1 MRDFSVDLAWAKIQA
16 VITALGGW
24 LGLFLGGCDNFLYAL
39 LILTILDFISG
50 VLVAIVQKKL
60 SSSIGFK
67 GISRKVLMFGL
78 VGIAALMDQKII
90 GTGTIHCD
98 SADPTMRD
106 FDIKN
111 IKNPFDTKEQLS
123 ELVEKNRRENHVY
136 MRENMMTGGN
146 GADLDMDPGEMF
158 GQDDDCDGNH

>member
-1 MRDFSVDLAWAKIQA
+1 MM
-16 VITALGGW
+16 T
-24 LGLFLGGCDNFLYAL
+24 
-39 LILTILDFISG
+39 
-50 VLVAIVQKKL
+50 VQYVVECL
-60 SSSIGFK
+60 RNNTS
-67 GISRKVLMFGL
+67 
-78 VGIAALMDQKII
+78 
-90 GTGTIHCD
+90 
-98 SADPTMRD
+98 
-106 FDIKN
+106 DIKN

>member
-1 MRDFSVDLAWAKIQA
+1 MAESAAETTRRDPNQIMWKDRKHWMWFPWTFTVYSIKNERLYLKKGFFKTIYDETLLYRIVD
-16 VITALGGW
+16 VR
-24 LGLFLGGCDNFLYAL
+24 
-39 LILTILDFISG
+39 LTRNLW
-50 VLVAIVQKKL
+50 
-60 SSSIGFK
+60 
-67 GISRKVLMFGL
+67 
-78 VGIAALMDQKII
+78 QKII

>member
-1 MRDFSVDLAWAKIQA
+1 MNKHKDIVWSDRKRNF
-16 VITALGGW
+16 
-24 LGLFLGGCDNFLYAL
+24 LGLPWTFTRYQLSPNRLFIETGFLNSREAEIRLYRVTDMT
-39 LILTILDFISG
+39 LTRNLW
-50 VLVAIVQKKL
+50 QKL
-60 SSSIGFK
+60 
-67 GISRKVLMFGL
+67 
-78 VGIAALMDQKII
+78 I

>member
-1 MRDFSVDLAWAKIQA
+1 MNKHKDIVWSDRKRNF
-16 VITALGGW
+16 
-24 LGLFLGGCDNFLYAL
+24 LGLPWTFTRY
-39 LILTILDFISG
+39 
-50 VLVAIVQKKL
+50 QL
-60 SSSIGFK
+60 SSNRLFIET
-67 GISRKVLMFGL
+67 GL
-78 VGIAALMDQKII
+78 LNSQEAEIRLYRVTDMTLTRNLWQKII